1 MNKNTTD
8 ITLSSYFN
16 DIVVGFYEDE
26 DLVKDF
32 GRKLG
37 IDVDRDVFTAVSFL
51 YVSDAYVRM
60 EDQEKLIPAAQA
72 LLDYAP
78 INQKIGGMQIV
89 RTDMGVVVILIAHCR
104 KDMYYILPDVKQE
117 ALKQLEQLD
126 TDIKVRVGIGTME
139 SGIKGIKHTYSN
151 ALAAVRTGE
160 IFKPDRV
167 ILEFMGMEIYSAIN
181 EMVVNFGDRLTRTV
195 LMQLGDTEK
204 RVLSQYYKC
213 KEDVAATGRK
223 LDMTVED
230 VENSLSQVKINT
242 GLDVRDN
249 EDNFKLHFIMIAKK
263 VLENDERIKRRK

>member
-78 INQKIGGMQIV
+78 INRKIGGMQIV
-89 RTDMGVVVILIAHCR
+89 RTDMGVVVILIAHC
-104 KDMYYILPDVKQE
+104 KEDMYYMLPDIKQE

-126 TDIKVRVGIGTME
+126 SDIKVRVGIGTME
-139 SGIKGIKHTYSN
+139 SGIKGIKHTYRN
-151 ALAAVRTGE
+151 CLDAVRTGE
-160 IFKPDRV
+160 IFKPDRA

-181 EMVVNFGDRLTRTV
+181 EMVLNFGDRLTRTV

-213 KEDVAATGRK
+213 KEDVAATALR
-223 LDMTVED
+223 LNMTTEEVET
-230 VENSLSQVKINT
+230 SLNQVKINT
-242 GLDVRDN
+242 GLDVQDN

-263 VLENDERIKRRK
+263 VLENDEKIKRRK

>member
-89 RTDMGVVVILIAHCR
+89 RTDMGVVVILIAHCK
-104 KDMYYILPDVKQE
+104 KDMYYMLPDVKQE
-117 ALKQLEQLD
+117 ALKQLEKMD
-126 TDIKVRVGIGTME
+126 SDIKVRVGIGTME
-139 SGIKGIKHTYSN
+139 SGIKGIKHTYRNS
-151 ALAAVRTGE
+151 LDAVRTGE

-181 EMVVNFGDRLTRTV
+181 EMVLNFGDRLTRTV
-195 LMQLGDTEK
+195 LMQLGDPLL
-204 RVLSQYYKC
+204 RPIRNLLPSMGGIDFSPMVLVLLLYVINMGIAEVLQ
-213 KEDVAATGRK
+213 ATGNV
-223 LDMTVED
+223 L
-230 VENSLSQVKINT
+230 LP
-242 GLDVRDN
+242 GLWMA
-249 EDNFKLHFIMIAKK
+249 L
-263 VLENDERIKRRK
+263 